1 VWVGLIWPEWPDEV
15 WGLVFGVEREILG
28 GCFNLLFGSSLKLTG
43 CWRLDFRR
51 CCSLKVLCSSYCN
64 FLFWSKM
71 DECRDFEGRVSQNI
85 TSLVALIFVFFFYKN
100 KKNKNKNP

>member
-64 FLFWSKM
+64 FLFWSKIKKIKIKILNKPTKIQINSLS
-71 DECRDFEGRVSQNI
+71 FQKQNLSKPI
-85 TSLVALIFVFFFYKN
+85 KN
-100 KKNKNKNP
+100 HFST